1 MMLVSDS
8 VVWPPVSNS
17 FLFRD
22 YFIIGAIRV
31 GIGKSIRKMTN
42 RKNMNNTKKT
52 SGIIIL

>member
-8 VVWPPVSNS
+8 VGWPPVSNS
-17 FLFRD
+17 FLLRD

-42 RKNMNNTKKT
+42 RKKMNNTKKT
-52 SGIIIL
+52 SGMIIL